1 MLKPEFQLSIFTFE
15 GKNNLNSE
23 DPDYNVEAIILR
35 QKKIIS
41 GFIIG
46 LLKDFWVIG
55 A

>member
-1 MLKPEFQLSIFTFE
+1 MLKPEFQLNIFTVE
-15 GKNNLNSE
+15 GKNNPNSE
-23 DPDYNVEAIILR
+23 DTYYYVEVIILR

-46 LLKDFWVIG
+46 LLKDIWVIV